1 MSSNNDSNGNCNNGN
16 CNNGSSDSSSN
27 CGSNN
32 GWSTAF
38 HAFAFTVG
46 TVVASATVRSNA
58 TAAFGWT
65 VASALATH
73 QCFQRLSASTSE
85 AESLPFACTA
95 GFTFFMTYAG
105 ITILCRAADATVQGG
120 R

>member
-1 MSSNNDSNGNCNNGN
+1 L
-16 CNNGSSDSSSN
+16 
-27 CGSNN
+27 
-32 GWSTAF
+32 
-38 HAFAFTVG
+38 TVG
-46 TVVASATVRSNA
+46 TAVAAATVRSNA

-73 QCFQRLSASTSE
+73 QCFQRIGASTSE

-95 GFTFFMTYAG
+95 GFTFFMTIAG
-105 ITILCRAADATVQGG
+105 VTLLCRAADATVQGG